1 LKFIDSY
8 REQLYFILE
17 IGALVTLGL
26 ATYGA
31 FDGDLWLAS
40 TQWLLV
46 SIWLLILSTHV
57 RRL

>member
-1 LKFIDSY
+1 MKFLDPY
-8 REQLYFILE
+8 REQIYFILE
-17 IGALVTLGL
+17 IVALVTLGL

-31 FDGDLWLAS
+31 FADDLWLAS

-46 SIWLLILSTHV
+46 SIWFLILSTHV

>member
-1 LKFIDSY
+1 MKFIDPY
-8 REQLYFILE
+8 REQIYFILE
-17 IGALVTLGL
+17 VAALITLGL

-31 FDGDLWLAS
+31 FAGDLWLAS

-46 SIWLLILSTHV
+46 SVWLLILSTHV

>member
-1 LKFIDSY
+1 MKFLDSY

-17 IGALVTLGL
+17 IAALVTLGL

-31 FDGDLWLAS
+31 FADDIWLAS
-40 TQWLLV
+40 TQWLLA

>member
-1 LKFIDSY
+1 MKLLDPY

-17 IGALVTLGL
+17 VVALVTLGL

-31 FDGDLWLAS
+31 FANDLWLAS

-46 SIWLLILSTHV
+46 SIWFLILSTHV

>member
-1 LKFIDSY
+1 MKFIDPY

-17 IGALVTLGL
+17 IVALVTLGL

-31 FDGDLWLAS
+31 FANDLWLAS

-46 SIWLLILSTHV
+46 SIWFLILSTHV